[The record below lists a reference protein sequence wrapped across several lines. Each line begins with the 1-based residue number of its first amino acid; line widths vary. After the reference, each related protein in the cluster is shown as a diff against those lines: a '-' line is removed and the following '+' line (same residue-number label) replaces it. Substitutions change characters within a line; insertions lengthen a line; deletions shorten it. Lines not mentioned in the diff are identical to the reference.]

1 MSRKR
6 HREARARAWERIIE
20 RSKTDPVGLETELR
34 RYQFIKSGIL
44 VIIAFWMFQEALIST
59 FGKDFT
65 QQLALISEH
74 PKLSTL
80 IALLAGIFLFI
91 FREKQKFYYGLVEVS
106 FSVALTYALL
116 LHLETT
122 GLGGLLAVG
131 GAIYVTV
138 RGLDNMRTGYKSP
151 NLHHKEN
158 PKPSS
163 VEIS

>member
-1 MSRKR
+1 
-6 HREARARAWERIIE
+6 
-20 RSKTDPVGLETELR
+20 
-34 RYQFIKSGIL
+34 
-44 VIIAFWMFQEALIST
+44 MFQEALITT
-59 FGKDFT
+59 FDKDFT

-80 IALLAGIFLFI
+80 ISLLFGICLFI

-116 LHLETT
+116 LHLDST
-122 GLGGLLAVG
+122 GLGGLLAAG